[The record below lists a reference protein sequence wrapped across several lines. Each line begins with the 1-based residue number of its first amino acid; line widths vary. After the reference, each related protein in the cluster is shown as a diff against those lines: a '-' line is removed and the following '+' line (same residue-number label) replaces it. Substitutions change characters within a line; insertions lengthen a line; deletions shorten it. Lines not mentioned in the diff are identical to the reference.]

1 MTEGVRAF
9 AAARRALL
17 VAGAAA
23 CLPLRA
29 QPQPA
34 FRLGLLTQG
43 DDERYAPQT
52 LQHDY
57 PDAPGGRS
65 EPAAQLALNDSLVT
79 LQMAGR
85 GSAQLVALEAPDAA
99 ALPASLQKLLQQ
111 GVQHVVLELPAPG
124 VAAVAAAAKGKG
136 AILFNAAAPEDVLRA
151 GQCAP
156 HLFHTLPSHAMQMD
170 AIAQLLVARK
180 WNRPLVLVGPTP
192 GDRLLQAAW
201 QRSAKRFGLRPVAE
215 RAFKLSNDPRERD
228 LGNVR
233 LLTSD
238 RDYDAVVVL
247 DSGGEFTAGVPFRT
261 VLPRPVLGSNGL
273 VAQAWS
279 HFYERHGAPQL
290 TRRFLR
296 RANRPMTSYDWASWM
311 AARCA
316 AEVASAY
323 IKASVAQQ
331 VQALRQGALAVD
343 GYKGQRLT
351 FRGWDGQLRQP
362 LLLAHG
368 GGVADVAPL
377 EGFLHPRITLDT
389 LGYDAPE
396 TACKAP

>member
-1 MTEGVRAF
+1 MTEGARACSVP
-9 AAARRALL
+9 RRALL
-17 VAGAAA
+17 LAGAAA

-29 QPQPA
+29 QPQQG
-34 FRLGLLTQG
+34 FRLGLLTQD
-43 DDERYAPQT
+43 DDERYASQT
-52 LQHDY
+52 LQHGY

-65 EPAAQLALNDSLVT
+65 EPAAQLGLNDSLVT

-85 GSAQLVALEAPDAA
+85 GSAELVTEEAADTA
-99 ALPASLQKLLQQ
+99 ALPAALQKLLQQ
-111 GVQHVVLELPAPG
+111 GVQHVVLELPAAG
-124 VAAVAAAAKGKG
+124 VAAVAAAAKGKNV
-136 AILFNAAAPEDVLRA
+136 ILFNAAAPEDVLRGA
-151 GQCAP
+151 QCARE
-156 HLFHTLPSHAMQMD
+156 LFHTIPSHAMQMD

-201 QRSAKRFGLRPVAE
+201 QRSAKRFGVRPVAE

-238 RDYDAVVVL
+238 REYDAVVVL
-247 DSGGEFTAGVPFRT
+247 DAQGEFATQVPFRT

-273 VAQAWS
+273 VAEAWS
-279 HFYERHGAPQL
+279 PFHERYGAPQL
-290 TRRFLR
+290 SRRFLR
-296 RANRPMTSYDWASWM
+296 RANRPMTSYDWAAWI
-311 AARCA
+311 AARAA

-323 IKASVAQQ
+323 VKAGVAQQ
-331 VQALRQGALAVD
+331 AQALRQGALAVD

-351 FRGWDGQLRQP
+351 FRAWDGQLRQP

-368 GGVADVAPL
+368 GGVAEMAPL
-377 EGFLHPRITLDT
+377 EGFLHQRNTLDT

-396 TACKAP
+396 TACKAG